1 MKTVITNK
9 LQQIQ
14 HILLIKDN
22 QGKRTIKLEAATF
35 SIGRDSTNSVV
46 LYSKLVSRQHA
57 ILLRIPIPE
66 TASYLF
72 RLIDGNLQGNRSTN
86 GITVNGKCCFSHD
99 LKHGDLIGFGGDV
112 EAIYYASSSISDLD
126 LLISSEADM
135 LSGFPS
141 DLSDPTLTFVPLN
154 TEFEN
159 STESALVRL
168 ASFPELLSNPIIEI
182 TLNGKITYLNPA
194 ALAQFPGL
202 REAQLQHPILAGLL
216 SKVQSSKDKE
226 KFFVREVEYNSQ
238 VFEQSIHYIA
248 ESDLIRSYLINIT
261 ERKQIE
267 AALRQAHDELE
278 IRVAQRTAELSK
290 VNKQLRNEIIE
301 RQRVEQALRE
311 SEEQLQAI
319 LDNSTALIYIKNA
332 QGEYI
337 LVNHWYETLFHVSA
351 EEIKGKTD
359 YDLFPQEIADKH
371 RANDFIVLAALA
383 ALEWEE
389 VFPQDDGAHT
399 YLSIKFPLYNAAGV
413 AYAVCGISTD
423 ITKRK
428 HAEEGIRK
436 ALEKEKELGELK
448 SRFITTTSHE
458 FRTPLAT
465 ILSSTDLLKRYSH
478 KFGEDKKLDYFQQI
492 QVAVNHMTS
501 LLSNVLLIGDAEA
514 GNLEFQPTTLNLIQF
529 CHDLVEEIQL
539 TASNHIIT
547 FCTQEQSIN
556 ACLDEKLLRQ
566 ILNNLLS
573 NAIKYSPQGS
583 TVHFELVCQQGE
595 AIFRIQDHG
604 IGIPIADQAQLFN
617 SFHRASNVGTI
628 SGTGLGL
635 AIVKKSVDLH
645 GGNIKVSSEVGVG
658 TTFTVTLPVTSLS
671 AAPKR

>member
-135 LSGFPS
+135 LS
-141 DLSDPTLTFVPLN
+141 DLTSNLRVPTLTFVPLN

-351 EEIKGKTD
+351 EDLKGKTD

-371 RANDFIVLAALA
+371 RANDFIVLAAKA

-501 LLSNVLLIGDAEA
+501 LLSNVLLIGEAEA

-539 TASNHIIT
+539 TASNHMIT
-547 FCTQEQSIN
+547 FCTQEQSTN

-583 TVHFELVCQQGE
+583 TVHFELVCKQGE
-595 AIFRIQDHG
+595 AVFRIQDHG
-604 IGIPIADQAQLFN
+604 IGIPLADQSQLFN

-628 SGTGLGL
+628 PGTGLGL

-658 TTFTVTLPVTSLS
+658 TIFTVTLPLNKQLIS
-671 AAPKR
+671 